1 MISKNMLAASTRP
14 IVLVILKQ
22 GENYGYQII
31 QQVRE
36 LSGGALEWSEPM
48 LYPVLKRMEK
58 DGLIKAKWRQVYNNR
73 FRRYYRLTEL
83 GRAALE
89 REKAQWMTVH
99 AIFSRLVEAAADSR
113 YGQEVK
119 EHV

>member
-14 IVLVILKQ
+14 IILVILQ
-22 GENYGYQII
+22 RGENYGYQII

-36 LSGGALEWSEPM
+36 LSGGELEWSEPM

-58 DGLIKAKWRQVYNNR
+58 DGLIKAKWRKVDNNR

-83 GRAALE
+83 GRAELE
-89 REKAQWMTVH
+89 REKTEWMTVH
-99 AIFSRLVEAAADSR
+99 AIFSRLIEAAAGTR
-113 YGQEVK
+113 
-119 EHV
+119 